1 MRVPPLFRRSTVAAA
16 LAGLVVLS
24 VGCGNDSSTLTGS
37 VRVAGSTTLL
47 PLMGRA
53 TEAFA
58 ADHVLAPVNVR
69 MTGTTDGI
77 TLLCDQLADIAGASR
92 PITVRE
98 LRGCATAGVHPT
110 QVTVT
115 RDAVVLFTDAKGNA
129 PACLALG
136 DLYQR
141 FASGAAGTQPPVVVP
156 DASSGTRTMFLE
168 KAVAPLAAV
177 EGVDPAIRRDAHV
190 TNSDQ
195 QMLAEV
201 LRLPG
206 AIGFAGWQT
215 VRPWL
220 GKVRVIAV
228 NAGDG
233 CVAPSASSIAGGTY
247 PLSRDL
253 LVYAN
258 PDAGLSSDTVVA
270 YMDMLTSPDFLS
282 TADTGLSA
290 DEIAA
295 AQDAWAQRAPATAA
309 A

>member
-24 VGCGNDSSTLTGS
+24 TGCGNDSSTLTGS

-53 TEAFA
+53 TAAFA

-177 EGVDPAIRRDAHV
+177 EGGSSLDTCASGVWNVVYESGAAQEQ
-190 TNSDQ
+190 TGFTMLTGQEAQ
-195 QMLAEV
+195 Q
-201 LRLPG
+201 
-206 AIGFAGWQT
+206 
-215 VRPWL
+215 
-220 GKVRVIAV
+220 AV
-228 NAGDG
+228 SN
-233 CVAPSASSIAGGTY
+233 SASSLLF
-247 PLSRDL
+247 PLQNFSFKFYQNFTFPR
-253 LVYAN
+253 
-258 PDAGLSSDTVVA
+258 GLFPRH
-270 YMDMLTSPDFLS
+270 SPFLCHPF
-282 TADTGLSA
+282 
-290 DEIAA
+290 AA
-295 AQDAWAQRAPATAA
+295 
-309 A
+309 

>member
-1 MRVPPLFRRSTVAAA
+1 MRVPPLFRRSTIAAA
-16 LAGLVVLS
+16 LAGLAVLS
-24 VGCGNDSSTLTGS
+24 AGCGNDSSTLTGS

-58 ADHVLAPVNVR
+58 TDHLLARVDVR

-77 TLLCDQLADIAGASR
+77 TLLCDHLADVAGASR

-115 RDAVVLFTDAKGNA
+115 RDAVVLFTDKRGHA
-129 PACLALG
+129 PTCLALG

-141 FASGAAGTQPPVVVP
+141 FASGVAGTQPPVVVP
-156 DASSGTRTMFLE
+156 DASSGTRTMFLD
-168 KAVAPLAAV
+168 KVVAPLAARA
-177 EGVDPAIRRDAHV
+177 GMDPAIRRDAHV
-190 TNSDQ
+190 ASSDQ

-201 LRLPG
+201 LRVPG

-220 GKVRVIAV
+220 EKVRVIAV

-233 CVAPSASSIAGGTY
+233 CVSPSAAAIASGTY

-290 DEIAA
+290 DEVAA
-295 AQDAWAQRAPATAA
+295 AQHAWVARAPATAA
-309 A
+309 S